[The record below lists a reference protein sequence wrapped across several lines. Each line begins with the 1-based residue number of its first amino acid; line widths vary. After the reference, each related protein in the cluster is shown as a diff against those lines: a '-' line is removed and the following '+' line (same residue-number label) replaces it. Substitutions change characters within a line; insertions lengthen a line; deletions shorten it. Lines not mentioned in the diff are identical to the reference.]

1 MPSPDLHIKR
11 VRVANQGLIQV
22 QCSLR
27 ILALMVKW
35 INFSV
40 YLQAPVSQEMFAITM
55 KATEEEV
62 AGISFLVPPFEKG
75 NIFRVKVNWLAPM
88 GVGLKLS
95 RPREEGRGFPCENL
109 PSPPVTGPGS
119 HWPKTGWGI
128 RKGFQLSEPS
138 GIPGLGI
145 KG

>member
-35 INFSV
+35 INFSM

-55 KATEEEV
+55 KATGEEV

-88 GVGLKLS
+88 G
-95 RPREEGRGFPCENL
+95 
-109 PSPPVTGPGS
+109 
-119 HWPKTGWGI
+119 WG
-128 RKGFQLSEPS
+128 
-138 GIPGLGI
+138 
-145 KG
+145 